1 MELYLIRHGQ
11 SANNAN
17 PLSSRVADP
26 PLTPLGE
33 RQALCAG
40 EALVNKGIVKF
51 YCSPMLRALQTAQIM
66 AEPLGLP
73 PHVFVGLH
81 EWYGAWEEREGITV
95 QLPGLTRQQMTEV
108 CPSVVLSE
116 EVTDQGWLLQ
126 PWESM
131 QAMVDKAGRDAQ
143 RFLEYLAQ
151 QHPEPREKV
160 AAVTHGGFLSTLIG
174 TAYGL
179 APDDNADRFAHQNTA
194 ISKIRR
200 IDGQT
205 QLRYMN
211 RISHLSED
219 MLTW

>member
-17 PLSSRVADP
+17 PSSRVADP
-26 PLTPLGE
+26 PLTPMGE
-33 RQALCAG
+33 RQALRAG
-40 EALVNKGIVKF
+40 KALVNKGIDKL
-51 YCSPMLRALQTAQIM
+51 YCSPMLRTLQTAQIM
-66 AEPLGLP
+66 SEPLGLP

-81 EWYGAWEEREGITV
+81 EWYAAWEDREGVTV

-108 CPSVVLSE
+108 CPNVVLSE
-116 EVTDQGWLLQ
+116 EVTDEGWLLQ

-131 QAMVDKAGRDAQ
+131 QAMRDKAGRDAHSY
-143 RFLEYLAQ
+143 LEHLAQ

-160 AAVTHGGFLSTLIG
+160 AAVTHGGFLSTFIG
-174 TAYGL
+174 AAYGL
-179 APDDNADRFAHQNTA
+179 AADDNAERFAHKNTA
-194 ISKIRR
+194 ISKLRLT
-200 IDGQT
+200 DGQT

-211 RISHLSED
+211 RITHLTED

>member
-11 SANNAN
+11 SANNAD
-17 PLSSRVADP
+17 PTCRAADP

-66 AEPLGLP
+66 SGPLGLP
-73 PHVFVGLH
+73 PHVFVGVH
-81 EWYGAWEEREGITV
+81 EWYGVWEEREGEPV
-95 QLPGLTRQQMTEV
+95 QLPGLTRQKMTEV
-108 CPSVVLSE
+108 CPSVVLPE
-116 EVTDQGWLLQ
+116 EVTDQGWVSRQIDSTQVMLD
-126 PWESM
+126 
-131 QAMVDKAGRDAQ
+131 QADRDA
-143 RFLEYLAQ
+143 RNFLAYLAQ
-151 QHPEPREKV
+151 QHPEPRERV
-160 AAVTHGGFLSTLIG
+160 AAVTHGGFLSTLLG
-174 TAYGL
+174 TSYGL
-179 APDDNADRFAHQNTA
+179 APSDDTDRFAHQNTA

-211 RISHLSED
+211 RLSHLSDD
-219 MLTW
+219 MITW